1 MYGNYSKFDGFRM
14 NSLEGN
20 PLNFNTT
27 SDWEF
32 SFIYGGSANVDNSVA
47 NDFYLISL
55 GKTLKDHYF
64 YGRFTPGIKEEF
76 IIQSDS
82 EFTIEDSNFVSS
94 TNVLYQER
102 FGFGYSYKF
111 SDNISAGISLR
122 YFQQSLTQDDL
133 ILVFSDTSSTI
144 SQGTNV
150 EEKKF
155 WRGDIGLDYKI
166 SESFSFNLSTINL
179 FLLNENGHFSDNEDL
194 ELRTDKGAIIGF
206 NYSHKNSWSFS
217 GKYETSNSFS
227 AGINYALD
235 SFGGRFV
242 LGVGVYHDTFQYPYI
257 CCLMPSIN
265 FSSSLISLSLVG
277 AVYFS
282 DRTSSYPVSELR
294 TTGIHNILNN
304 QFSTNKLLL
313 TANFALSFRQ
323 ERIVE
328 IIDVSVKNEIYPTL
342 TEEYVNK
349 PFAEA
354 LVVNI
359 SDESV
364 TLFPSSYVSEI
375 NNDLVHS
382 PQIKVHPGDTAVI
395 PYFTIIDKDNIDIDK
410 HSISSANFFISN
422 SKNDITEEFQK
433 PILVNDLNSWDGKVI
448 NLRYFAK
455 SKYQFL
461 NKHSKQILND
471 NKVYLENLSSDLT
484 NFEKTRLLFD
494 NFVKEMVYVSDP
506 RTNAEYVQFPDE
518 TIERKGGDCDDLS
531 VCFSGMA
538 ESVGI
543 QTAFI
548 DYKSDDGVSH
558 VNLLINTGISPDKST
573 LVTNNDKKYFV
584 RKNAAGR
591 EQIWI
596 PVETTSLTD
605 FDTAWSVGSE
615 KFYTE
620 AVSDLGLV
628 KGKIEIVDI
637 Y

>member
-1 MYGNYSKFDGFRM
+1 
-14 NSLEGN
+14 
-20 PLNFNTT
+20 
-27 SDWEF
+27 
-32 SFIYGGSANVDNSVA
+32 
-47 NDFYLISL
+47 
-55 GKTLKDHYF
+55 
-64 YGRFTPGIKEEF
+64 
-76 IIQSDS
+76 
-82 EFTIEDSNFVSS
+82 
-94 TNVLYQER
+94 
-102 FGFGYSYKF
+102 
-111 SDNISAGISLR
+111 
-122 YFQQSLTQDDL
+122 
-133 ILVFSDTSSTI
+133 
-144 SQGTNV
+144 
-150 EEKKF
+150 
-155 WRGDIGLDYKI
+155 
-166 SESFSFNLSTINL
+166 
-179 FLLNENGHFSDNEDL
+179 
-194 ELRTDKGAIIGF
+194 
-206 NYSHKNSWSFS
+206 
-217 GKYETSNSFS
+217 
-227 AGINYALD
+227 
-235 SFGGRFV
+235 
-242 LGVGVYHDTFQYPYI
+242 
-257 CCLMPSIN
+257 
-265 FSSSLISLSLVG
+265 
-277 AVYFS
+277 
-282 DRTSSYPVSELR
+282 
-294 TTGIHNILNN
+294 
-304 QFSTNKLLL
+304 
-313 TANFALSFRQ
+313 
-323 ERIVE
+323 
-328 IIDVSVKNEIYPTL
+328 
-342 TEEYVNK
+342 
-349 PFAEA
+349 
-354 LVVNI
+354 
-359 SDESV
+359 
-364 TLFPSSYVSEI
+364 
-375 NNDLVHS
+375 
-382 PQIKVHPGDTAVI
+382 VHPGDTAVI